1 MNESSPLWA
10 AYLEMTHGEGE
21 GRSRV
26 QWIITPPVPAPV
38 ARPLDLNPIEHPA
51 VFHRRQERRT
61 HKTTWRVKHLNT
73 DIKIRELRME
83 IAELERRGWDPKQVI
98 TCQVHP
104 LEMQNLARE
113 GWKTPYRLITRF
125 ERVAETMYGFRIKI

>member
-10 AYLEMTHGEGE
+10 AYLEMTHGDGDS
-21 GRSRV
+21 RSRV
-26 QWIITPPVPAPV
+26 QWIILPPTAGI
-38 ARPLDLNPIEHPA
+38 DHPA
-51 VFHRRQERRT
+51 VFHRRQDRRT

-73 DIKIRELRME
+73 DPKVRELTME
-83 IAELERRGWDPKQVI
+83 IAEFERRGWAAKEVI

-104 LEMQNLARE
+104 MEMADIVRE

-125 ERVAETMYGFRIKI
+125 ERVAEARYGFRIKI